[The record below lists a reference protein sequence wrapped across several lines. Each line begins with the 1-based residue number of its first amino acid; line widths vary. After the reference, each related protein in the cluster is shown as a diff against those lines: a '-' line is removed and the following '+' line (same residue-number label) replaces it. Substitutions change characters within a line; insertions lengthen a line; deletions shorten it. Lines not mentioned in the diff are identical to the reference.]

1 MIEASCHCGAVQ
13 FAVETAPGE
22 VNDCN
27 CSICRR
33 YGALWAYYHPQQV
46 RFVTENGPTDIY
58 MWGDRKLEFHRCRT
72 CGCITHW
79 SAVNRALGRI
89 GVNARLMPPEVLAAI
104 PVFHGDG
111 AAMWGCSRHICRA
124 HSLLRPECEFSLGS
138 RPAHR
143 VPPIASP
150 LIPIALT

>member
-1 MIEASCHCGAVQ
+1 MIEASCHCGALQ

-33 YGALWAYYHPQQV
+33 YGTPWAYYHPQQV

-79 SAVNRALGRI
+79 SAVDRALGRM
-89 GVNARLMPPEVLAAI
+89 GVNARLTPPR
-104 PVFHGDG
+104 
-111 AAMWGCSRHICRA
+111 CSPP
-124 HSLLRPECEFSLGS
+124 S
-138 RPAHR
+138 R
-143 VPPIASP
+143 VPRRRRRDVGLLSP
-150 LIPIALT
+150 LGATYAACTRCGALSASSS